1 MSDPRRPDPGTRNPI
16 PMARRPASWRDW
28 APATRRLL
36 AARFWRSLAQGALV
50 VDLALYLHALDWSGL
65 AIGAVLSGGGLTG
78 AMLSLAVGA
87 ASDRSRRKPFLL
99 AYEVLTCGCALVAMT
114 TVRPELL
121 GIVIVLAG
129 FGRGANGA
137 AGPFSP
143 AEQAW
148 LAESVEP
155 EDRGMV
161 YSVNVALG
169 FAGMALGA
177 LAAILPGLW
186 RSWLGPADAYRPLF
200 ALVLVGNALN
210 LALLVRTPERRS
222 GRGGAPGAARSVPGA
237 AAVQQRE
244 NRFLR
249 DLVTVNSLNGLAVGL
264 TGPLMA
270 YWFHQ
275 RFGVG
280 PEFIAPAM
288 ALTFAV
294 TAAAAILSGRLTH
307 RAGLV
312 RVVVWGRGG
321 GLVLLVLLPLMPA
334 YWLAALAYLLR
345 SALNRGTIGARQA
358 LVVSAVRDGR
368 RGLAASL
375 NAVSMQV
382 PQAVGP
388 ALAGGLIDAGWLVTP
403 FLLAAALQGIYVVLY
418 GRLFGPRE
426 RQLIPVPARS
436 DAG

>member
-1 MSDPRRPDPGTRNPI
+1 VPVPRS
-16 PMARRPASWRDW
+16 ALPAAPPL
-28 APATRRLL
+28 APAARRLL

-50 VDLALYLHALDWSGL
+50 VDLALYLHELHWSGL

-78 AMLSLAVGA
+78 AVLSLGVGV
-87 ASDRSRRKPFLL
+87 ASDRMRRKPYLL
-99 AYEVLTCGCALVAMT
+99 AYEVLTCACALVALEST
-114 TVRPELL
+114 RVWLL
-121 GIVIVLAG
+121 APAIVLAG

-155 EDRGMV
+155 ANRGFV
-161 YSVNVALG
+161 YSLNGALG
-169 FAGMALGA
+169 FLGMALGA
-177 LAAILPGLW
+177 LAAILPGVW
-186 RSWLGPADAYRPLF
+186 RSWLGPAGAYRPLF
-200 ALVLVGNALN
+200 YLVLLGNVMN
-210 LALLVRTPERRS
+210 LVLLVRTPEQR
-222 GRGGAPGAARSVPGA
+222 GAASHPRARAESTPAGRVERR
-237 AAVQQRE
+237 RE

-249 DLVTVNSLNGLAVGL
+249 DLMTMNALNGLAVGL
-264 TGPLMA
+264 TGPLIA

-280 PEFIAPAM
+280 PEFIAPVM
-288 ALTFAV
+288 ALTFV
-294 TAAAAILSGRLTH
+294 ITAGASVLSGRLTR

-321 GLVLLVLLPLMPA
+321 GLALLVLLPLMPL
-334 YWLAALAYLLR
+334 YSLAALLYLLR

-358 LVVSAVRDGR
+358 LVVSAVSDDR

-375 NAVSMQV
+375 NAFSMQV

-388 ALAGGLIDAGWLVTP
+388 TLAGALIDAGWLVTP
-403 FLLAAALQGIYVVLY
+403 FLLAAALQGFYVILY

-426 RQLIPVPARS
+426 RELFPA
-436 DAG
+436 AGKPEGG